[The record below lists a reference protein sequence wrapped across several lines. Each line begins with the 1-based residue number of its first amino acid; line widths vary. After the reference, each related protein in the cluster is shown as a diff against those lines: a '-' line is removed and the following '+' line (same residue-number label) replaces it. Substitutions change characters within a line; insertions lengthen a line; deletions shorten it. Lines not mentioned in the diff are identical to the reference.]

1 MTDLKKLSGRDM
13 VRARRWAAR
22 LCLANGETEL
32 RRVLSRAFLDFGFES
47 VAAVERDSDHNMT
60 MLWHSTGGREVASD
74 EPLDAGNREVLAQ
87 LGDGADPWARQQDR
101 VLSHAEFQAP
111 HAPPPA
117 GITEF
122 PGRFGQSAW
131 RTILSVPKRAG
142 GRSFSIGIACA
153 SACDTHRRD
162 VEIVRYLAHLYLTL
176 QTSGLGEAATA
187 PPEPPEL
194 HPKQLECLR
203 WAAAGKAYR
212 DIADIVGISPR
223 TVRFHLDAARTRYG
237 YATITQAIVRA
248 AKEFDFDPLDA
259 R

>member
-1 MTDLKKLSGRDM
+1 MTDLKKLSGRD
-13 VRARRWAAR
+13 VARTRRWAAR
-22 LCLANGETEL
+22 LCLADGETEL

-47 VAAVERDSDHNMT
+47 VAAVERDSDHNVT
-60 MLWHSTGGREVASD
+60 ILWRSMDGRELSTD
-74 EPLDAGNREVLAQ
+74 EPLSAANREVLAQ
-87 LGDGADPWARQQDR
+87 LGDGVDRWARQQDR
-101 VLSHAEFQAP
+101 VLSNAEFQAP

-117 GITEF
+117 GSTEL
-122 PGRFGQSAW
+122 PGPFGQSSW
-131 RTILSVPKRAG
+131 RTILAVPKRAG
-142 GRSFSIGIACA
+142 GRSFTIGVA
-153 SACDTHRRD
+153 SVSSYETHRRD
-162 VEIVRYLAHLYLTL
+162 IEIVRYFAHLYLTL
-176 QTSGLGEAATA
+176 QTSGLAESRAAV
-187 PPEPPEL
+187 PEPSEL